1 MAAVEKYSTK
11 KLYTYI
17 SKTSLS
23 PIFNQTQK
31 NCLLILKWTTHDGW
45 GYCCFLYTYLS
56 IYDHFLVFIYNLF
69 VACFSFN
76 WRGWYVVR
84 RATFIH
90 KKFYIFME
98 KCRLWR
104 SFFFPRIHIIIIIV
118 LNIYYVRQIKMGKVS
133 KYMLEPLHCLIT
145 VC

>member
-1 MAAVEKYSTK
+1 MRV
-11 KLYTYI
+11 LLLRIYI
-17 SKTSLS
+17 
-23 PIFNQTQK
+23 
-31 NCLLILKWTTHDGW
+31 
-45 GYCCFLYTYLS
+45 LS
-56 IYDHFLVFIYNLF
+56 IWSFFFRVFIYDLF

-84 RATFIH
+84 LATFIH

-133 KYMLEPLHCLIT
+133 KYMLEPLHLLDYCLLT
-145 VC
+145 RFSHNNNASSARPASHHHYHLLRQVLLEN